1 MTTRITLTGLAI
13 ILALLIAFAIVA
25 GSPAHAADP
34 TPVPTATPIRLIV
47 APPAPKEY
55 DPLTIATARQV
66 EQTCRGNCTAA
77 AVHPGDCRIDFS
89 CAPAVAAPV
98 IVYGPSYS
106 PPPAAPTLTGALVIR
121 APNTGDGGLA
131 H

>member
-1 MTTRITLTGLAI
+1 MTMRITLIGLA
-13 ILALLIAFAIVA
+13 LVLMLMFAIVA

-66 EQTCRGNCTAA
+66 EQTCRGACTSTV
-77 AVHPGDCRIDFS
+77 VHPGDCHIDFS
-89 CAPAVAAPV
+89 CASVTAPSVVVYAGTVAGRAAPAEAV
-98 IVYGPSYS
+98 V
-106 PPPAAPTLTGALVIR
+106 VIR
-121 APNTGDGGLA
+121 APNTGDGGLT